1 MSRKLWWQIVMV
13 DLLFKTSCNNAQFIS
28 MPYHIFF
35 LIFFYEC
42 LLDVCKFYYWYNK
55 FCTWTK
61 RLKWIDSGNNNV
73 KIGSHNDNFA
83 NKRLVTFYGLKEFLR
98 RRLVIKPFKCSIS
111 PSHIS
116 VCFSYSYDCK
126 DQTNIIMTNMC
137 FVECF

>member
-1 MSRKLWWQIVMV
+1 MCQNK
-13 DLLFKTSCNNAQFIS
+13 LLFLIYCIKQVVTMLNLLPSRIK
-28 MPYHIFF
+28 MIFF
-35 LIFFYEC
+35 FIFINKS
-42 LLDVCKFYYWYNK
+42 LLEACKFYHWCNK